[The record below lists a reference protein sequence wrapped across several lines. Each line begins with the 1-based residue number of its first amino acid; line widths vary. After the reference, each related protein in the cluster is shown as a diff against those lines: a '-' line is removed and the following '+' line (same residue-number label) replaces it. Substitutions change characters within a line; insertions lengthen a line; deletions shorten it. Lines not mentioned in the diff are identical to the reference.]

1 MSEIKTVTK
10 QPTCTDDTKFNY
22 IIIYN
27 DGKEWTVPHDESNRM
42 YQEILEWVAQGNTIG
57 EPN

>member
-1 MSEIKTVTK
+1 MNKIKTVTK
-10 QPTCTDDTKFNY
+10 QATITDDTKFNY
-22 IIIYN
+22 IVTYN
-27 DGKEWTVPHDESNRM
+27 DDTEWTVPHDESNRM